1 MRHKGKIGQDIDHPA
16 VFPVAL
22 PQHVFDAYTETG
34 EIIFEPFCGSG
45 TSLLAAQKTNRRM
58 RAVEIAPVYVDVA
71 IKRFQQNHPDI
82 PVTLLGSGNTFEI
95 VGTERQLRPRT
106 GVTNEIV

>member
-1 MRHKGKIGQDIDHPA
+1 
-16 VFPVAL
+16 
-22 PQHVFDAYTETG
+22 
-34 EIIFEPFCGSG
+34 
-45 TSLLAAQKTNRRM
+45 M
-58 RAVEIAPVYVDVA
+58 RAVEIAPEYVDVA